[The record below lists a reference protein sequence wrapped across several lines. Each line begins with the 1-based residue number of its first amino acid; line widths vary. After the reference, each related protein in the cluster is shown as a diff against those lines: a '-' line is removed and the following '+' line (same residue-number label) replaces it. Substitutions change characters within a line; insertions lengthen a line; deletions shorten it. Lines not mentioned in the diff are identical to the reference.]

1 MSARYSPI
9 VSADELASP
18 QAYRQLRRPEAAEEF
33 RRDVEA
39 LVGQACRSEEDGVRL
54 AAAFVALSRDLRGE
68 GALSFAGLLPT
79 SRFEAARTAYDAEMS
94 AKGSRGTLHNYLN
107 ASHSP
112 LLLDDPHFRETFAHP
127 LLVALVAHA
136 LGGPVK
142 IVDLRAKDTQ
152 PVDVVAR
159 DNTLHIDNNPFM
171 DEFKVIVTWTLG
183 TERGPAGQG
192 LTYLPRTNR
201 LFRQCF
207 VDADGDASSDEDGC
221 IFPTQTRVDEALAA
235 QARFFDDRQPRIV
248 HLEDLTA
255 PCHTIFAASRV
266 VHHRYRTS
274 TGAPR
279 SAIMASFHRVDDGT
293 DQLGVPDLTGSDLDR
308 FLLAGAAGP
317 SFLDLLRGEVTRIVD
332 ALRQSLA
339 RPGLV
344 VDTDRHLLAGEALR
358 TWYDRQSAGVTLN
371 RLREADLAGDAAE
384 PAAERLVRRMRY
396 DLQGPLNMPL
406 YADMSEEVRKRARIV
421 IREMAPEQILDC
433 LTRLRG
439 DWMRQ
444 GSPVPDPGS
453 HDEAVAELCRCLG
466 VLETAIPRA
475 APSGRVHPAWGPTDG
490 RRVTDSLHRFVLD
503 LERTARRV
511 DDPDSLVT
519 ASGFG
524 ALSAALAADLLVL
537 DDDTR
542 QVTARL
548 FARYAALV
556 APEFLNQ
563 RAEAGPAGRDA
574 DATRPTARRA
584 DATGPT
590 GRDADAA

>member
-1 MSARYSPI
+1 MSTRYAPL
-9 VSADELASP
+9 VSAAELARP
-18 QAYRQLRRPEAAEEF
+18 QAYRQLRRPEVAEDF
-33 RRDVEA
+33 RRAVEA
-39 LVGQACRSEEDGVRL
+39 LVGQACRGEADGVRL
-54 AAAFVALSRDLRGE
+54 AEAFVAMSRDLAGE
-68 GALSFAGLLPT
+68 GALSFAGLL
-79 SRFEAARTAYDAEMS
+79 SAARFAAARTAYDAEMS
-94 AKGSRGTLHNYLN
+94 TSGSRGTLHNYLN
-107 ASHSP
+107 ASHSRR
-112 LLLDDPHFRETFAHP
+112 LLDDPHFRETFAHP

-152 PVDVVAR
+152 PLDVVAR

-183 TERGPAGQG
+183 TDRGPAGQG

-201 LFRQCF
+201 LFRQCS
-207 VDADGDASSDEDGC
+207 VDAGGAASSDEDSC
-221 IFPTQTRVDEALAA
+221 IFPSRARVDEALAA
-235 QARFFDDRQPRIV
+235 QARFFDDRQPRVV
-248 HLEDLTA
+248 HLENLTA

-308 FLLAGAAGP
+308 FLLAGPAGS
-317 SFLDLLRGEVTRIVD
+317 SFLEVLRGEVTRIVA
-332 ALRQSLA
+332 ALRLSLS

-344 VDTDRHLLAGEALR
+344 VDTDRRLLTGEALR
-358 TWYDRQSAGVTLN
+358 TWYARQSAGVTLN
-371 RLREADLAGDAAE
+371 RLREADLAGDGAVSAD
-384 PAAERLVRRMRY
+384 ERLVRRMRY

-421 IREMAPEQILDC
+421 IREMAPEQIHDC
-433 LTRLRG
+433 LTRLRA
-439 DWMRQ
+439 DWVRQ
-444 GSPVPDPGS
+444 GAPAPED
-453 HDEAVAELCRCLG
+453 DDAVTELCRCLG
-466 VLETAIPRA
+466 VLEAAMPQA

-490 RRVTDSLHRFVLD
+490 RRVADSLHRFVLD

-519 ASGFG
+519 AAAFG
-524 ALSAALAADLLVL
+524 ALGAALAADLLVL
-537 DDDTR
+537 DDGAR

-548 FARYAALV
+548 YARYAALV
-556 APEFLNQ
+556 APEFL
-563 RAEAGPAGRDA
+563 RDADTAGPADRNADAARSADRDTDTAGPTDRDA
-574 DATRPTARRA
+574 DAT
-584 DATGPT
+584 
-590 GRDADAA
+590 